1 MQITDNKKEKVPATG
16 DIIKVKH
23 NCPTAFYYDYDYYLI
38 AERWIEAE
46 STWEYMFINIRTGNC
61 FNDKTTNI
69 NEAIKSIFSQ
79 NYEIIDSKDVELVIR
94 K

>member
-1 MQITDNKKEKVPATG
+1 MKIIDNKKEKAPATG

-23 NCPTAFYYDYDYYLI
+23 SCSTAFYYEYDYYLI
-38 AERWIEAE
+38 AERWIETE
-46 STWEYMFINIRTGNC
+46 STWEYMFVNIRTGNC
-61 FNDKTTNI
+61 FFDKTNNI
-69 NEAIKSIFSQ
+69 DKAIKSIFSQ